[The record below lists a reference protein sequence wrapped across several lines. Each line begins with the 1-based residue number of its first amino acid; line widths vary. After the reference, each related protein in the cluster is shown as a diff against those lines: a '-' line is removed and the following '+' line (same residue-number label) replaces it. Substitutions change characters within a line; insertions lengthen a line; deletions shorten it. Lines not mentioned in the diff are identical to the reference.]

1 MSGYRRPALRA
12 GLTHRARTWVLGTG
26 DGTASYGGMVNTGY
40 INTLAVQQRPFQE
53 PAPWPHQVGVI
64 PPMAR
69 SFQHRIAAQRLRA
82 AADVGGTAVVAHLL
96 TGMGGV
102 GKTQLAADYA
112 RTAWN
117 DTTTAGGLDVLVWI
131 TASARAPIVTGYA
144 QAGVELCRADPNDA
158 EKAARRFLA
167 WLTPKAGEKP
177 CRWLIVLDDV
187 ADPDDLKRLWP
198 PASPYGRTLVT
209 TRRRDTSLVAPG
221 RRVIEVAIF
230 DADEALTYLTTSL
243 SGRNESSA
251 DLTALAQ
258 DLGHLPLALDQA
270 SAYIIDSGESV
281 NGYRIRLADR
291 TTTLAALT
299 PDTLPD
305 DQIPLAAAW
314 SLSIDRAD
322 TLRPAG
328 LARPMLQLASMLDAN
343 GIPQAVLTSPPTL
356 THLAAQRTG
365 LRHRRPRSLW
375 PGRKQAV
382 TPDEAVEALGV
393 LRRLSLIDHV
403 PAITI
408 RVHQLIQRTTRD
420 TLTPHL
426 YDRTARVAADAL
438 IRVWPDD
445 EGDTALVQVLR
456 DNTTTL
462 SACAEDALYRLGA
475 HEVLFRTGMSLGE
488 SGQAIP
494 ARDHY
499 QHLAEA
505 TQQRL
510 GANHPDTLSARRL
523 LALSRGDAGD
533 ASGAVDLLTELVT
546 DLVQVLGK
554 NDPYTLSTRGDLAFW
569 RGNAGDTSGAADA
582 LTDLVT
588 HMERVLGKSH
598 PDTLHTR
605 SCLAFWRGESGD
617 TPGVTD
623 ALAELLGDQIR
634 VLGKEHP
641 DTFETRSRIADL
653 RGEAGDAPGA
663 AGAFAELVD
672 DEVRSLGA
680 HHPDVLSARLGLALW
695 RAEADDASG
704 TADAL
709 ADVLADQIRV
719 FGTDHPKTL
728 DTQDSLAFWRG
739 EAGDASGAAEAYEH
753 LFKVR
758 RRALGEDHPET
769 LAAGS
774 SLAHWRGEAGDH
786 AGAITVTEQL
796 LQHMVVQR
804 GEAGD
809 ASGTAEAYEHLFKV
823 RQRAL
828 GEDHPETLAAWGSL
842 AHWRGE
848 AGDVT
853 GAITVTEQLLQHMV
867 QLLGEEHPHVSLIRH
882 NLAHWRN
889 EAERTPERP
898 GNERS

>member
-1 MSGYRRPALRA
+1 
-12 GLTHRARTWVLGTG
+12 
-26 DGTASYGGMVNTGY
+26 MVNTGFVG
-40 INTLAVQQRPFQE
+40 TLAVQQRPFQE
-53 PAPWPHQVGVI
+53 PTPWPHQVGVI
-64 PPMAR
+64 PPVAR
-69 SFQHRIAAQRLRA
+69 SFQRRIAAQRLRA
-82 AADVGGTAVVAHLL
+82 AADVRGTAVVAQLL

-158 EKAARRFLA
+158 EKAARSFLA
-167 WLTPKAGEKP
+167 WLTPKAGAKP

-187 ADPDDLKRLWP
+187 ADPDDLKGLWP
-198 PASPYGRTLVT
+198 PASPHGRTLVT
-209 TRRRDTSLVAPG
+209 TRRRDAALTADG
-221 RRVIEVAIF
+221 RRFVEVGLF
-230 DADEALTYLTTSL
+230 SADEALTYLTTSL

-270 SAYIIDSGESV
+270 SAYLIDTGESV

-305 DQIPLAAAW
+305 DQVPLAAAW

-343 GIPQAVLTSPPTL
+343 GIPQTVLASPPTL
-356 THLAAQRTG
+356 THLAAQRTR
-365 LRHRRPRSLW
+365 LRHTRRRKWW

-382 TPDEAVEALGV
+382 TPDEAFGALRA
-393 LRRLSLIDHV
+393 LHRLSLIDHI
-403 PAITI
+403 PATAV

-438 IRVWPDD
+438 IRAWPDV

-456 DNTTTL
+456 DNTAALT
-462 SACAEDALYRLGA
+462 ACAEDALYRRDA

-488 SGQAIP
+488 SGQVIP

-505 TQQRL
+505 TRQRL
-510 GANHPDTLSARRL
+510 GGNHPDTLSARRL
-523 LALSRGDAGD
+523 LALWRGEAED
-533 ASGAVDLLTELVT
+533 ASGAVDLLTDLVT
-546 DLVQVLGK
+546 DMVRVLGK
-554 NDPYTLSTRGDLAFW
+554 NNLYTLSTQGDLALWRGKSGDVSGAVDALTDLVMHMARVLGKSHLDTLNTRSDLAFW
-569 RGNAGDTSGAADA
+569 RGEAGDIPGA
-582 LTDLVT
+582 
-588 HMERVLGKSH
+588 
-598 PDTLHTR
+598 
-605 SCLAFWRGESGD
+605 
-617 TPGVTD
+617 TD
-623 ALAELLGDQIR
+623 AFAELLADQIR

-653 RGEAGDAPGA
+653 RGEAGDASGA
-663 AGAFAELVD
+663 AEAFAELVD

-680 HHPDVLSARLGLALW
+680 HHPHVIGARVGLALW
-695 RAEADDASG
+695 RAQADDASG

-709 ADVLADQIRV
+709 TDVLLDEIRV
-719 FGTDHPKTL
+719 FGTDHPNTL
-728 DTQDSLAFWRG
+728 DTRGSLAFWRG

-753 LFKVR
+753 LFAVR
-758 RRALGEDHPET
+758 RRVLGEDHPET
-769 LAAGS
+769 
-774 SLAHWRGEAGDH
+774 
-786 AGAITVTEQL
+786 
-796 LQHMVVQR
+796 
-804 GEAGD
+804 
-809 ASGTAEAYEHLFKV
+809 F
-823 RQRAL
+823 
-828 GEDHPETLAAWGSL
+828 AAWGSL

-848 AGDVT
+848 AGDVVE
-853 GAITVTEQLLQHMV
+853 AITVTERLLEHMV
-867 QLLGEEHPHVSLIRH
+867 QVLGEGHPHLSLIRH

-898 GNERS
+898 GNDRS